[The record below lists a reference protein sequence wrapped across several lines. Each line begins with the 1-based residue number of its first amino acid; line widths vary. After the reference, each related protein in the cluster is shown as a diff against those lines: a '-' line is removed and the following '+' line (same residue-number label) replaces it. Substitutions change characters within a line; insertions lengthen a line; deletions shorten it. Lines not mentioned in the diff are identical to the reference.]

1 MRLDMVELTVNLDH
15 RAIADLVRLKG
26 ALDHATRLAEDRSEW
41 GRHVALVSLDGVVE
55 YAMRL
60 SVLHCEVRVAERDGY
75 HDVLSKLS
83 ERLSPAWRPQRRAI
97 LQIHDARNQ
106 AQHGA
111 ATPDPA
117 LMDGWV
123 DQVNSFIKSLVEA
136 AFGVALDDVM
146 LADAVEDERLQAQ
159 IAAAESAIRANE
171 PALGFTTAYDAFVS
185 ARTLWHEQQQDAYG
199 TWPLPSAF
207 EADPRHVEPSERS
220 ADYADVGV
228 FTSDLGEYHWMIAT
242 RRLVGEG
249 VPATIEDARRALQFT
264 YHWILRWQQFDA
276 RYPRERWRQY
286 YRSLAPPVSDD
297 GPPRI
302 EWVRVDGSQ
311 MLGHRDLHKVVIQL
325 ANLPERG
332 RDDWGI
338 DMDLALRRAARDLGA
353 ADVTLKVGARTLTG
367 QLTFLADRSLEAEQ
381 IAQCLRLAVD
391 EATRL
396 YRARREQREQHARE
410 ADSIAAEFAKV
421 FAGYNG
427 FFRGVETSRQLGP
440 SGETVQLAIE
450 YTGSPHELHQIA
462 GILRS
467 RGGQLAGAS
476 YGQGRLLL
484 EAFPLYGGDRAKLEE
499 ALAAS
504 VDQVIHQRNFADKRE
519 HERLELEQQLQAVLG
534 APESPADAQG
544 SR

>member
-1 MRLDMVELTVNLDH
+1 MVELAVDLDRH
-15 RAIADLVRLKG
+15 AIADLVRLKG

-60 SVLHCEVRVAERDGY
+60 AVLHCEVRVAGRDGY

-83 ERLSPAWRPQRRAI
+83 ECLGAAWRPQRRAI
-97 LQIHDARNQ
+97 LQVHDARNQ

-117 LMDGWV
+117 LMDGWA
-123 DQVNSFIKSLVEA
+123 DQVGGFVESLVVA

-146 LADAVEDERLQAQ
+146 LADAVEDERLRAQ
-159 IAAAESAIRANE
+159 VAAAESAIRANE
-171 PALGFTTAYDAFVS
+171 PALGFATAYDAFVS
-185 ARTLWHEQQQDAYG
+185 ARTRWHEQQQDAYG
-199 TWPLPSAF
+199 TWPPPSAF
-207 EADPRHVEPSERS
+207 EADPRHVEPGERS

-228 FTSDLGEYHWMIAT
+228 FTSDLGEYHWLIAT

-249 VPATIEDARRALQFT
+249 VPATIEDARRALQFA

-286 YRSLAPPVSDD
+286 YRSLAPPVSGD

-302 EWVRVDGSQ
+302 EWVRVDGAQ
-311 MLGHRDLHKVVIQL
+311 MLGHRDLNKVVVQL

-338 DMDLALRRAARDLGA
+338 DMDLALRRAAQDVGA
-353 ADVTLKVGARTLTG
+353 ADVTLTVGPRTLTG
-367 QLTFLADRSLEAEQ
+367 QLTFLADRSLEAKRV
-381 IAQCLRLAVD
+381 AQCLRLAVD

-396 YRARREQREQHARE
+396 YRARREQTEQRARE
-410 ADSIAAEFAKV
+410 ADVIAADFAKV
-421 FAGYNG
+421 FAGYDG
-427 FFRGVETSRQLGP
+427 FFAGVETSRQVGP
-440 SGETVQLAIE
+440 LGETVQLAIE

-467 RGGQLAGAS
+467 RGGRLASTA
-476 YGQGRLLL
+476 YGEGRLLV
-484 EAFPLYGGDRAKLEE
+484 EAFPLDGDDRAKLEE

-504 VDQVIHQRNFADKRE
+504 VDQVVHQRDFADKRE
-519 HERLELEQQLQAVLG
+519 HERLELERQLQAVLG
-534 APESPADAQG
+534 APETAPESPEG
-544 SR
+544 